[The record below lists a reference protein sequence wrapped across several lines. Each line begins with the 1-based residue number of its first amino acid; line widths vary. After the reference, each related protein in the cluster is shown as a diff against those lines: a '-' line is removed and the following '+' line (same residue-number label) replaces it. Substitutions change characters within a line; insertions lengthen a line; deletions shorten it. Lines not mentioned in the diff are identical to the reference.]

1 MAKRKKI
8 KEMLRPEPNP
18 AAVALGRLGGEA
30 TAKKGSDYYRKIAAK
45 RRSFKGGRP
54 PKVKNQ

>member
-1 MAKRKKI
+1 MPKPKR
-8 KEMLRPEPNP
+8 NP

-30 TAKKGSDYYRKIAAK
+30 TAKRGSDYYRRIAAK

-54 PKVKNQ
+54 SKSKNS